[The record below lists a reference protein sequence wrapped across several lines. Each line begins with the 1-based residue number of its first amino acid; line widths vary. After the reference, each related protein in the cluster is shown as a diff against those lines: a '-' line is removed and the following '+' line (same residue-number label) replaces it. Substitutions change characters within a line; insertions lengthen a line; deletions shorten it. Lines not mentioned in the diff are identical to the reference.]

1 MKLIMSEITNKQD
14 SQDRKWKIIIL
25 AERREKLESEKK
37 EVEEFIAV
45 INSRIR
51 TLSIEE
57 AEKLNQEGPIRKLL
71 PPWFK
76 KINKN

>member
-1 MKLIMSEITNKQD
+1 MSEITNEQD
-14 SQDRKWKIIIL
+14 SQDRNCKIIFL
-25 AERREKLESEKK
+25 AERREKLQREKK

-71 PPWFK
+71 PPWLK
-76 KINKN
+76 KITKN